1 MQRKLLGVAVAAAL
15 AAPAVALAQSAV
27 QIYGTVHMSANSAK
41 FTSDNIGNQEVTK
54 FGVTQHASNWG
65 LRSTETLGGGMTA
78 WLQAEFNMVMNRE
91 NYGPNGPGSARN
103 SGLGL
108 RGNFGNIYVGTW
120 ETPWAQTFRLWDVG
134 TIGGWGP
141 TTSIIGRR
149 ETTNSGRL
157 WNCTNIPSSSGGS
170 AGTLPTGALCGT
182 SADGPTSFGTAAA
195 SANLG
200 YPLWRRFGR
209 SIFYESPLFAGVQ
222 FKVAIQPNQGKS
234 ALNSTTGVTGQQ
246 VGAITTVGVNAN
258 PSAWSSSLTWTGL
271 GGRARAF
278 AANMQAKDWTTVGQT
293 DSGYTFGGGYDFGVV
308 NLGATYEKYT
318 YKGGSAT
325 DVSSFSVA
333 DRNNGIGDV
342 TAKEWAVGAA
352 IPLGP
357 GKIGLSYAKAKPL
370 EGGISGIVT
379 PAVGNNGAFS
389 NDTGAKMFNMG
400 YEWALSKRTQ
410 LGFGIAKIT
419 NGNNVGFTWT
429 GQLVNANGVTA
440 GGASVNPGVSQT
452 NTFVSM
458 RHSF

>member
-1 MQRKLLGVAVAAAL
+1 MQKKLLGMAVATAL

-27 QIYGTVHMSANSAK
+27 QVYGTVHMSANNAK
-41 FTSDNIGNQEVTK
+41 FTSDNIGNGSVTK
-54 FGVTQHASNWG
+54 MGVTQHASNFG

-78 WLQAEFNMVMNRE
+78 WLQAEFNVLMNRE
-91 NYGPNGPGSARN
+91 NFGPNGAMSARN
-103 SGLGL
+103 TGLGL
-108 RGNFGNIYVGTW
+108 RGNFGNIYFGTW

-157 WNCTNIPSSSGGS
+157 WNCTNIPASSAGS
-170 AGTLPTGALCGT
+170 ATPVVASALCGF
-182 SADGPTSFGTAAA
+182 SADGSTSFGTTA
-195 SANLG
+195 SSTNLG

-209 SIFYESPLFAGVQ
+209 SIFYESPLFEGVQ
-222 FKVAIQPNQGKS
+222 FKVAYQPNQGKS
-234 ALNSTTGVTGQQ
+234 ALATPITGTAPNPALAPFPPSSTS
-246 VGAITTVGVNAN
+246 GVNAN
-258 PSAWSSSLTWTGL
+258 PSAWSASLTWTGL

-293 DSGYTFGGGYDFGVV
+293 DSGWTFGGGYDFGVV
-308 NLGATYEKYT
+308 NVGATYEQYK
-318 YKGGSAT
+318 YKGGGTT
-325 DVSSFSVA
+325 DVSSIA
-333 DRNNGIGDV
+333 NNIGDV
-342 TAKEWAVGAA
+342 TAKQWAVGAA

-370 EGGISGIVT
+370 EGPISEITT
-379 PAVGNNGAFS
+379 PAAGNNGAFT
-389 NDTGAKMFNMG
+389 NDTGAKMFNIG
-400 YEWALSKRTQ
+400 YEWGLSKRTQ

-429 GQLVNANGVTA
+429 GQLINANGVVG
-440 GGASVNPGVSQT
+440 GGAAIKPGVSQT

>member
-1 MQRKLLGVAVAAAL
+1 MQKKLLGMAVAAAL

-27 QIYGTVHMSANSAK
+27 QVYGTVHMSANNAK
-41 FTSDNIGNQEVTK
+41 FTSDNIGNGSVTK
-54 FGVTQHASNWG
+54 MGVTQHASNWG

-78 WLQAEFNMVMNRE
+78 WLQAEFNVLMNRE
-91 NYGPNGPGSARN
+91 NFGPNGAMSARN
-103 SGLGL
+103 TGLGL
-108 RGNFGNIYVGTW
+108 RGNFGNIYFGTW

-157 WNCTNIPSSSGGS
+157 WNCANIPSSSAGS
-170 AGTLPTGALCGT
+170 ATALATNPLCGY
-182 SADGPTSFGTAAA
+182 SADGATSFGTAAN
-195 SANLG
+195 STNLG

-209 SIFYESPLFAGVQ
+209 SIFYESPLFEGVQ
-222 FKVAIQPNQGKS
+222 LKVAYQPNQGKS
-234 ALNSTTGVTGQQ
+234 ALGSPTGTGAVPAAPVTT
-246 VGAITTVGVNAN
+246 AGVNAN
-258 PSAWSSSLTWTGL
+258 PSAWSASLTWTGL

-278 AANMQAKDWTTVGQT
+278 AATMQAKDWTTVGQT
-293 DSGYTFGGGYDFGVV
+293 DSGWTFGGGYDFGVV
-308 NLGATYEKYT
+308 NVGATYEQYK

-325 DVSSFSVA
+325 DVSTIA
-333 DRNNGIGDV
+333 TNIGDV
-342 TAKEWAVGAA
+342 TAKQWAVGAA

-370 EGGISGIVT
+370 EGPISEITT
-379 PAVGNNGAFS
+379 PAAGNNGAFT
-389 NDTGAKMFNMG
+389 NDTGAKMFNIG
-400 YEWALSKRTQ
+400 YEWGLSKRTQ

-429 GQLVNANGVTA
+429 GQLINANGVVG
-440 GGASVNPGVSQT
+440 GGAAINPGVSQT